1 MLTSLSKVYNKGK
14 QINHFHNFHNQM
26 NVGKSNFEY
35 LKMLQCFMSQI
46 LIKFSQPE
54 YNIISYHIML

>member
-1 MLTSLSKVYNKGK
+1 MY
-14 QINHFHNFHNQM
+14 
-26 NVGKSNFEY
+26 VGKSNFEY

-54 YNIISYHIML
+54 YNIISYHIIAKTYTGNMFEIDSTKTKH